1 MHLLCWC
8 RKVGI
13 QNIKATLNEML
24 DDYYRV
30 VILSKHPLDVAG
42 GRFPS
47 FTINN
52 SKFEL
57 QYQPSIFN
65 INEQVKWIRNIYT
78 WHGLYFDSIWYQNIT
93 YTGLFKVSLMIVL
106 NVEDN
111 IYCICM
117 MSPEGDKFISLWLF
131 ASTWS
136 SIEYWIWSL

>member
-1 MHLLCWC
+1 MCVILETF
-8 RKVGI
+8 VI
-13 QNIKATLNEML
+13 QIIEATLNEML

-78 WHGLYFDSIWYQNIT
+78 
-93 YTGLFKVSLMIVL
+93 
-106 NVEDN
+106 
-111 IYCICM
+111 
-117 MSPEGDKFISLWLF
+117 
-131 ASTWS
+131 
-136 SIEYWIWSL
+136 

>member
-42 GRFPS
+42 RRLSS

-78 WHGLYFDSIWYQNIT
+78 WHGLYFYSIWYQNIT

-106 NVEDN
+106 KVEDN

-117 MSPEGDKFISLWLF
+117 MLPEGDKFISLWLF

-136 SIEYWIWSL
+136 SIEYWMWSL